1 MDTREKDI
9 EKLKDYKGG
18 GTLDLM
24 TAVYG
29 DKYSRKE
36 LKIMT
41 DDKEIIFREIYKNN
55 VVPIMGFME
64 MFELIKSK
72 EILVGIAS
80 NAIRKNVK
88 MILSELKI
96 YGKFDSIIC
105 GDEVKKGKP
114 DPEMFNETVD
124 RFNLKK
130 EECLIFEDSI
140 EGVTAAVNSNVALA
154 VSNPPAALKKSTLR
168 IGLVIAPVES
178 VPITASAL
186 PSSVLEPVGNVAPE
200 AAIAIAP
207 VPSEEIVAPS
217 KLIELE
223 ERNISFH
230 LLSALPKL

>member
-1 MDTREKDI
+1 MIKGVIFDMDGTIVDSLPYHYEAWKI
-9 EKLKDYKGG
+9 FFNENKVENFSEKLKDYKGG

-55 VVPIMGFME
+55 VVPIAGFME

-72 EILVGIAS
+72 KILVGIAS

-96 YGKFDSIIC
+96 YNKFDSIIC

-124 RFNLKK
+124 KFKLKK

-140 EGVTAAVNSNVALA
+140 EGVTAAVNSNVD
-154 VSNPPAALKKSTLR
+154 VIGITSSSSDKILR
-168 IGLVIAPVES
+168 DRGC
-178 VPITASAL
+178 
-186 PSSVLEPVGNVAPE
+186 
-200 AAIAIAP
+200 
-207 VPSEEIVAPS
+207 
-217 KLIELE
+217 KLTIENYL
-223 ERNISFH
+223 NFD
-230 LLSALPKL
+230 LSI

>member
-1 MDTREKDI
+1 MIKGVIFDMDGTIVDSLPFHYKAWKIFFNENKVENFS

-24 TAVYG
+24 NAVYG
-29 DKYSRKE
+29 DKYSRKK

-72 EILVGIAS
+72 NILVGIAS
-80 NAIRKNVK
+80 NAIRKNVE

-96 YGKFDSIIC
+96 YEKFDSIIC

-114 DPEMFNETVD
+114 DPEMFNETVK

-130 EECLIFEDSI
+130 EECLIFEDSV
-140 EGVTAAVNSNVALA
+140 EGVSAAVNSRVD
-154 VSNPPAALKKSTLR
+154 VVGITSSTSGDIL
-168 IGLVIAPVES
+168 IDKGC
-178 VPITASAL
+178 ITTIDNYLNFDMSIY
-186 PSSVLEPVGNVAPE
+186 G
-200 AAIAIAP
+200 
-207 VPSEEIVAPS
+207 
-217 KLIELE
+217 
-223 ERNISFH
+223 
-230 LLSALPKL
+230 

>member
-1 MDTREKDI
+1 MIKGVIFDMDGTIVDSLPYHYEAWKI
-9 EKLKDYKGG
+9 FFNENKVENFSEKLKDYKGG

-55 VVPIMGFME
+55 VVPIAGFME

-72 EILVGIAS
+72 KILVGIAS

-96 YGKFDSIIC
+96 YNEFDSIIC

-114 DPEMFNETVD
+114 DPEMFNETVY
-124 RFNLKK
+124 RFKLKK

-140 EGVTAAVNSNVALA
+140 EGVTAAVNSNVD
-154 VSNPPAALKKSTLR
+154 VIGITSSSSDKILR
-168 IGLVIAPVES
+168 DRGC
-178 VPITASAL
+178 
-186 PSSVLEPVGNVAPE
+186 
-200 AAIAIAP
+200 
-207 VPSEEIVAPS
+207 
-217 KLIELE
+217 KLTIENYL
-223 ERNISFH
+223 NFD
-230 LLSALPKL
+230 LSI

>member
-1 MDTREKDI
+1 MKKGIIFDMDGTIVDSLPYHYKAWKIFFKENKVENFSER
-9 EKLKDYKGG
+9 LKDYKGG

-55 VVPIMGFME
+55 VVPIMGFMD

-72 EILVGIAS
+72 KILVGIAS

-96 YGKFDSIIC
+96 YEKFDSIIC
-105 GDEVKKGKP
+105 GDEVKRGKP
-114 DPEMFNETVD
+114 DPEMFDETID

-130 EECLIFEDSI
+130 EECLIFEDSV
-140 EGVTAAVNSNVALA
+140 EGVSAAVNSRVD
-154 VSNPPAALKKSTLR
+154 VVGITSSTSGDIL
-168 IGLVIAPVES
+168 IDKGC
-178 VPITASAL
+178 ITTIDNYLNFDMSIY
-186 PSSVLEPVGNVAPE
+186 G
-200 AAIAIAP
+200 
-207 VPSEEIVAPS
+207 
-217 KLIELE
+217 
-223 ERNISFH
+223 
-230 LLSALPKL
+230 

>member
-1 MDTREKDI
+1 MIKGVIFDMDGTIVDSLPFHYKAWKIFFNENKVENFS

-29 DKYSRKE
+29 DKFSRKE

-72 EILVGIAS
+72 NILVGIAS
-80 NAIRKNVK
+80 NAIRKNVE

-96 YGKFDSIIC
+96 YEKFDSIIC

-114 DPEMFNETVD
+114 DPEMFNETVK

-130 EECLIFEDSI
+130 EECLIFEDSV
-140 EGVTAAVNSNVALA
+140 EGVLGAVNSKVD
-154 VSNPPAALKKSTLR
+154 VVGITSSTSKKVLNNK
-168 IGLVIAPVES
+168 GCK
-178 VPITASAL
+178 ITIDNYLNFDMSIY
-186 PSSVLEPVGNVAPE
+186 G
-200 AAIAIAP
+200 
-207 VPSEEIVAPS
+207 
-217 KLIELE
+217 
-223 ERNISFH
+223 
-230 LLSALPKL
+230 

>member
-1 MDTREKDI
+1 MIKGVIFDMDGTIVDSLPYHYRAWEKFFEENKVENFS
-9 EKLKDYKGG
+9 EKLKNYKGG

-41 DDKEIIFREIYKNN
+41 DDKEVIFREIYKNN
-55 VVPIMGFME
+55 VAPIAGFME

-72 EILVGIAS
+72 KILVGIAS

-96 YGKFDSIIC
+96 YEKFDSIIC

-114 DPEMFNETVD
+114 DPEMFNETVY
-124 RFNLKK
+124 RFKLKK

-140 EGVTAAVNSNVALA
+140 EGVTAAVNSNVD
-154 VSNPPAALKKSTLR
+154 VIGITSSSSDKILR
-168 IGLVIAPVES
+168 DRGC
-178 VPITASAL
+178 
-186 PSSVLEPVGNVAPE
+186 
-200 AAIAIAP
+200 
-207 VPSEEIVAPS
+207 
-217 KLIELE
+217 KLTIENYL
-223 ERNISFH
+223 NFD
-230 LLSALPKL
+230 LSI